1 MQTLKYTILKH
12 NFLLFRK

>member
-12 NFLLFRK
+12 NFLFFRK